1 MIKLKKMIPWVAT
14 TLSFAMISSA
24 EAVTVNFGDST
35 DTMINKQDN
44 VLSIDNLVI
53 CVSHPTICQTSDD
66 QLTENKVLETYNVD
80 FLYGSFENIFGA
92 DATNNPGC
100 VQQDPDNPIVI
111 DPVDKLCFWNDITK
125 AELAQAAMNLAINNQ
140 APAPPG
146 DIFAPRVPQVTVPG
160 FVPVSIEIFKI
171 LSDTNNPTD
180 TEYLIPTGFNGSN
193 LSSVRS
199 SNETNNMW
207 EPNTDPFSSLNALR
221 MYTLFEFQGSETI
234 APPTTTTPTTTKVPE
249 SSSTIAAILAGVSV
263 LLVKGKKSE

>member
-35 DTMINKQDN
+35 DTMINKRDN

-80 FLYGSFENIFGA
+80 FLYGTFENIFGA

-125 AELAQAAMNLAINNQ
+125 AKLAQEAMNLAINNQ

-146 DIFAPRVPQVTVPG
+146 DIVALRVP
-160 FVPVSIEIFKI
+160 KI
-171 LSDTNNPTD
+171 VFPTNIVIPAAFANNLNNRTE

-207 EPNTDPFSSLNALR
+207 EPNTDPFSSLNALQ

-234 APPTTTTPTTTKVPE
+234 APPTITTPTTTKVPE